1 MHTRTLN
8 SVREI
13 LLPFSGELPLEPS
26 VRLNDQITT
35 AIEIMVKHNLQLI
48 PVIWNTRPVGQV
60 RLKDAFASVIMGTV
74 MIIVLWMAIIVA
86 AVNFSSKMVPWR
98 SFIPIEVQRL
108 LHVDLPCSPA
118 ETPSAPLPPL
128 H

>member
-60 RLKDAFASVIMGTV
+60 RLKDAFASVGIRM
-74 MIIVLWMAIIVA
+74 
-86 AVNFSSKMVPWR
+86 P
-98 SFIPIEVQRL
+98 
-108 LHVDLPCSPA
+108 
-118 ETPSAPLPPL
+118 
-128 H
+128 